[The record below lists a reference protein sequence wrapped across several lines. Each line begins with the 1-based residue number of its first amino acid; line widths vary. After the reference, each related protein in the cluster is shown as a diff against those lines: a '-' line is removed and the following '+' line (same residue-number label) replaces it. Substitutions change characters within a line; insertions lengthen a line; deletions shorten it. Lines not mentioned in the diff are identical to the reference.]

1 MIENK
6 HCSYCTHS
14 HQVTHIEMSR
24 DAGTDTYCD
33 FYDELKLGYC
43 TGDHCL
49 FWKLKEHL
57 K

>member
-6 HCSYCTHS
+6 HCSYCIHS
-14 HQVTHIEMSR
+14 HQVPHIEMGR

-43 TGDHCL
+43 TEDQCL
-49 FWKLKEHL
+49 FWKLKEYL